1 MTAKTVAVMRIDRP
15 SRMKNRMTSAPIRGM
30 YVIQLRMLSICSS
43 ALRFGEEIH
52 DGDEH
57 DARAHHQGIVL
68 NEAALHAAE
77 SARCAAAG
85 VGHAVDQ
92 AVDDVLVEQVRSVA
106 ERKNRDVPRQVDQ

>member
-1 MTAKTVAVMRIDRP
+1 MIAKTVAVMRIDRP

-43 ALRFGEEIH
+43 AALRFGEEIH

-77 SARCAAAG
+77 SARRAAAG
-85 VGHAVDQ
+85 VRDTIDQ
-92 AVDDVLVEQVRSVA
+92 AVDDVFVEQIRSVA
-106 ERKNRDVPRQVDQ
+106 